1 MENWIKN
8 NLEKLEITPKSGNW
22 EQISAGLDGEK
33 KNKKR
38 FVLVFLFLLAAAIF
52 IFSVV
57 WSSYSKPE
65 MEFTKTDAKPQVDNN
80 ESKTVTVLG
89 QEDTSRFLK
98 QDLVNPSI
106 SSESEKVTY
115 LAPRETASKSVG
127 NRIDKNE
134 SGTMEVSKKED
145 INRESVRD
153 SESLKLAHLEST
165 ETSFNGIETRLERED
180 RKWAHSLASKVP
192 VLVYQV
198 YPLVSPKLNLRAIAL
213 PSDNMD
219 TSSLSS
225 AAQSKKLKSWKS
237 VLIPDRLYTEY
248 QRGRYL
254 NYPNSY
260 LDITNNVTS
269 NVDLGLGYTIRSKFE
284 IEFGV
289 GFYTGNVTSNVGDEI
304 VLSQRDY
311 ALIGTSNPP
320 DGFNSSMDTLT
331 VFSNP
336 LYNDLRDKDIY
347 TKGQVST
354 ITQTISGYRIP
365 ISFSYKIAAINSF
378 SVKSRLGVTF
388 NFVKDYSNLSYLDEF
403 QVLVNEKKD
412 NQDLRFNSFSIQG
425 GLLAEYRPRN
435 LGMFISASLAV
446 NNSAKLTKSILTDSY
461 QSSIGVGLS
470 YYISTK

>member
-165 ETSFNGIETRLERED
+165 ETRLERED

-289 GFYTGNVTSNVGDEI
+289 GFYTGNVTSNVGNEI